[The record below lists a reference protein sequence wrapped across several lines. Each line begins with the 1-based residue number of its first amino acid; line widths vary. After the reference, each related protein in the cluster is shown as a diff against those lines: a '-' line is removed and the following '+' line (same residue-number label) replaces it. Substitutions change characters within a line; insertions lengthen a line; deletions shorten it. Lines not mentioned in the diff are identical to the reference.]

1 MATVSARGPLATT
14 VTTHSRT
21 ETTTPVVYITPSTG
35 IVWPRP
41 VSKLG

>member
-1 MATVSARGPLATT
+1 MATVSARGPLVAAVSTFLR
-14 VTTHSRT
+14 VESIV
-21 ETTTPVVYITPSTG
+21 PAVYVTPSTG